1 MDLLAKIKADL
12 TASLKEGAQRKTET
26 LRMVLAAIHNA
37 EVASRSA
44 AERASLRDEEVRAV
58 LQKEAKK
65 RREAARA
72 FREGGR
78 EELARKE
85 EEELSYI
92 LPYLPQPVSD
102 TELEAR
108 VKEIIERGTR
118 EFGAVMKE
126 IMAEFRGRVDGKR
139 ASEIVRKQL
148 SSCK

>member
-12 TASLKEGAQRKTET
+12 AASLKQGAQRKTET

-37 EVASRSA
+37 EVASR
-44 AERASLRDEEVRAV
+44 ASQGDAPLRDTEVCAV

-102 TELEAR
+102 AELAAKIQE
-108 VKEIIERGTR
+108 VIGRGVR

-126 IMAEFRGRVDGKR
+126 VMAAFRGRVDGKK
-139 ASEIVRKQL
+139 ASEMVKKHL
-148 SSCK
+148 SS